1 MAAFDKRE
9 EAQEQEKTIPVFTV
23 LKNNTILKNIFL
35 LDNLPSVPDLKPF
48 NPLKNSDRVQEFEE
62 TLLVGR
68 HPDCNIIVR
77 ICKKN
82 KIKMKLTPREVE
94 KLMLH
99 DAGYLAQKRLARG
112 LRLNYTEAVALIATQ
127 ILEFVR
133 DGEKTVAELMDIG
146 KQLLG
151 RYTDMENTGS
161 ESSTL
166 STGNKFFQLFHTFCI
181 LFRVEGTFP
190 DGTKLIT
197 IHDAIASENGNLE
210 LALDGSF
217 LPVPSLDKFLLIVD
231 DRIPGE
237 LRYGAGCITLNHGR
251 KAVTLKVTST
261 GDRPIQDLAV
271 GSHYHFIEV
280 NPFLVFDR
288 SKAHGMRLNIPAG
301 TATRF
306 EPGDKKS
313 VTLVRIGG
321 KQVIRGGNNIADGPV
336 DDANVTSVMKA
347 VRTREFRHSEE
358 PNASEGVITEGGSF
372 TYTISREAYA
382 NMYGPTVGDKV
393 RLGDT
398 DLFAEIEKD
407 FAVYGDECVFGGG
420 KVIRDGMGQASGYPA
435 ADCLD
440 TVITNALII
449 DYTGIFKADIGI
461 KGSVIVAIGKAGN
474 PDVMDGVSD
483 NMIIGVSTLS
493 HRSDN
498 GGGMI
503 THQVN
508 TNASLYFDQVNTEVI
523 AGEGMIVTAGAID
536 CHVHFICPQLAY
548 EAISS
553 GITTLV
559 GGGTGPADGTRATT
573 CTPAASHMKL
583 MLQSTDDLPL
593 NFGFTGKGNG
603 AKPEGLHEI
612 IKAGAMGLKL
622 HEDWGTTPAVID
634 NSLTVA
640 EQYDVQVNIHTDTL
654 NESGFVEHTIAAF
667 KDRTIHAYHSEGAG
681 GGHAPDII
689 KVCGVKN
696 VLPSS
701 TNPTRPFTSNTID
714 EHLDMLMVCHHLDK
728 DIPEDVAFA
737 ESRIRAETIAAE
749 DILHDMGA
757 ISIISSDS
765 QAMGRIGEVTI
776 FNFLPAAFLTSGPL
790 HKYSSYQVVNRTWQT
805 AHKMKLLRGSIESS
819 GSDNDNLRIKRY
831 VAKYTI
837 NPAIANGF
845 SEFVGSVEAG
855 KLADLVIWKPSF
867 FGAKPEMVIKGGT
880 IAWANMGDPNAS
892 IPTPE
897 PHDLEDEEVDNSLIS
912 VVRRILAAP
921 KTEKEDW
928 RRTSIF
934 QMLVRCGNQARKLII
949 DGGSSMN
956 VVSATT
962 VERLKLPVQ
971 PHPHPYKVA
980 WIDNT
985 SIPHS
990 GKENTYAFSFK
1001 NKEIVLKPMTT
1012 AEMGKFKEKKPRD
1025 VTENKPKSLHIL
1037 TKKCFQ
1043 AESMELG
1050 VIYAV
1055 VVKEV
1060 SDLAA
1065 ESVSELPTEVAK
1077 LLSHFS
1083 DVAPKELPDELPPMR
1098 NVQHAIDLI
1107 PGSQL
1112 PNLPA
1117 YRMNPR
1123 EHTKLKRQVDE
1134 LLSKGFIRESLS
1146 PCAVIMRPMFGAFGK
1161 AGSSNSIAFVSKVA
1175 IENEIKALYGL
1186 NKRVEAVGN
1195 VRKLTKLDMKLND
1208 ALPNIK
1214 VDPETYTVT
1223 ADDVVLTCTA
1233 ATTVPLSRNYFLF

>member
-1 MAAFDKRE
+1 
-9 EAQEQEKTIPVFTV
+9 
-23 LKNNTILKNIFL
+23 
-35 LDNLPSVPDLKPF
+35 
-48 NPLKNSDRVQEFEE
+48 
-62 TLLVGR
+62 
-68 HPDCNIIVR
+68 
-77 ICKKN
+77 
-82 KIKMKLTPREVE
+82 MKLTPREVE

-133 DGEKTVAELMDIG
+133 DGDKTVAELMDIG

-151 RYTDMENTGS
+151 RKQVLPAVPHLLHS
-161 ESSTL
+161 V
-166 STGNKFFQLFHTFCI
+166 Q
-181 LFRVEGTFP
+181 VEGTFP

-237 LRYGAGCITLNHGR
+237 LRYGARCITLNHGR
-251 KAVTLKVTST
+251 KAVTLKVTNT
-261 GDRPIQDLAV
+261 GDRPIQV

-306 EPGDKKS
+306 EPGDTKS

-347 VRTREFRHSEE
+347 LHTREFRHSEE

-461 KGSVIVAIGKAGN
+461 KGSVIVALGKAGN

-483 NMIIGVSTLS
+483 NMIIG
-493 HRSDN
+493 
-498 GGGMI
+498 
-503 THQVN
+503 
-508 TNASLYFDQVNTEVI
+508 VNTEVI

-559 GGGTGPADGTRATT
+559 GGGTGPAYGTRATT

-765 QAMGRIGEVTI
+765 QAMGRIGEVV
-776 FNFLPAAFLTSGPL
+776 S
-790 HKYSSYQVVNRTWQT
+790 RTWQT

-897 PHDLEDEEVDNSLIS
+897 P
-912 VVRRILAAP
+912 
-921 KTEKEDW
+921 
-928 RRTSIF
+928 
-934 QMLVRCGNQARKLII
+934 
-949 DGGSSMN
+949 
-956 VVSATT
+956 
-962 VERLKLPVQ
+962 
-971 PHPHPYKVA
+971 
-980 WIDNT
+980 
-985 SIPHS
+985 
-990 GKENTYAFSFK
+990 
-1001 NKEIVLKPMTT
+1001 
-1012 AEMGKFKEKKPRD
+1012 
-1025 VTENKPKSLHIL
+1025 
-1037 TKKCFQ
+1037 
-1043 AESMELG
+1043 
-1050 VIYAV
+1050 
-1055 VVKEV
+1055 
-1060 SDLAA
+1060 
-1065 ESVSELPTEVAK
+1065 
-1077 LLSHFS
+1077 
-1083 DVAPKELPDELPPMR
+1083 
-1098 NVQHAIDLI
+1098 
-1107 PGSQL
+1107 
-1112 PNLPA
+1112 
-1117 YRMNPR
+1117 
-1123 EHTKLKRQVDE
+1123 
-1134 LLSKGFIRESLS
+1134 
-1146 PCAVIMRPMFGAFGK
+1146 VIMRPMFGAFGK
-1161 AGSSNSIAFVSKVA
+1161 AGSSNSIAFVSKAA
-1175 IENEIKALYGL
+1175 IENEIKVLYGL